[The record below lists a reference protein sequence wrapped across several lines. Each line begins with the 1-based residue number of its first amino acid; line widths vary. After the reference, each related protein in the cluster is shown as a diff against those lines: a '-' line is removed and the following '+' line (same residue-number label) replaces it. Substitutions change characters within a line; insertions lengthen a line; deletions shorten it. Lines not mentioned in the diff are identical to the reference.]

1 MHHLSTRTIFTLL
14 GLWLSFLGLIA
25 AYDGSSCC
33 TLAKEKNSFANTPA
47 YPLPPNPVCGQ
58 VYGNHTAAPKVYVA
72 YNFCRENCAGI
83 GLSKLSDPGQWAGPI
98 VQFVLPAVIFS
109 ATVPRRRLITFKNSR
124 AILAAWMRKSSW
136 GRHAFTKI
144 ITWLPRKSLEMF
156 IVFVDNLIWIFMI
169 VVGAGPML
177 IGGLYE
183 AVLDHLILQSIRRS
197 GPQRRQDRRQDEK
210 DQQELLTILA
220 LGNLE
225 EQGDP
230 IRKVIERLSVNNST
244 DDEKRRSQARLI
256 SLLRAQ
262 ADFGTAIGA
271 PVLFYLGAFIY
282 TILDLQSDPS
292 DQDSAISLA
301 YGVEWMVI
309 VHVAIVSGC
318 LLAANNPATSTAIV
332 GEYQG
337 QARGPPLPPVFN
349 ARGDLRDPV
358 TLRIWYLLVDPFIH
372 LRTLIVFYCLSDAYE
387 GIFQPVWMWRR
398 GSEKRRKIMRSG
410 AWNQSRDPD
419 KQEILKLTLRSWSF
433 IWVFAVILVALPPAA
448 GAVVSY
454 STPPIG
460 WSCRSLS
467 FIIYAGCQI
476 ILCTTYTCRQ
486 RWAHEPVGERPWYK
500 RVLAHNIWNA
510 LPLLFSGFCCIGGT
524 VMQTVGVFR
533 NCFCYVITNKWLN
546 LDEAYVNLASD
557 TEEARNSTRN
567 WITMG
572 VAATLFMVATS
583 WLGWLYQRSVRN
595 WYLEAVHNLYAGE
608 PVELS
613 WAERTLAWL
622 STEQTWSR
630 IIPNWAESWTWMRNW
645 SNYILVPNGNP

>member
-1 MHHLSTRTIFTLL
+1 MYRLSTSSFYALFS
-14 GLWLSFLGLIA
+14 LWISFSGVVT
-25 AYDGSSCC
+25 AYDGTSCC
-33 TLAKEKNSFANTPA
+33 DLAKGRNSFANTPD

-58 VYGNHTAAPKVYVA
+58 VYGNYTPAPKVYVN
-72 YNFCRENCAGI
+72 YRFCRENCGGI
-83 GLSKLSDPGQWAGPI
+83 GLSKVSDPGQWAGPI

-124 AILAAWMRKSSW
+124 TILAARITRTPL
-136 GRHAFTKI
+136 GRHALTRI
-144 ITWLPRKSLEMF
+144 VTWLPRQLLEMF

-169 VVGAGPML
+169 VIGAGPML

-197 GPQRRQDRRQDEK
+197 DPNRRQDRVQEVKEQR
-210 DQQELLTILA
+210 ELLTVLA

-225 EQGDP
+225 DEGEP
-230 IRKVIERLSVNNST
+230 IRKVIERLSVDNT
-244 DDEKRRSQARLI
+244 DDEKQESQARLM

-332 GEYQG
+332 GEYKE
-337 QARGPPLPPVFN
+337 QANEPPSPPSFN
-349 ARGDLRDPV
+349 ARGDWTQPV
-358 TLRIWYLLVDPFIH
+358 TTRIWYIIVDPIIH
-372 LRTLIVFYCLSDAYE
+372 LRDLLVFYCLSDAYE
-387 GIFQPVWMWRR
+387 AIFQPVWIWRR
-398 GSEKRRKIMRSG
+398 GAKKRQKIKSIGLSTQIRYADREK
-410 AWNQSRDPD
+410 AL
-419 KQEILKLTLRSWSF
+419 ELTWRSWLF

-454 STPPIG
+454 ATPPIG

-467 FIIYAGCQI
+467 FIIYAGCQV

-486 RWAHEPVGERPWYK
+486 RCAHEAIGERPWYE
-500 RVLAHNIWNA
+500 RILAHNLWNV

-524 VMQTVGVFR
+524 VMQTVGIFR
-533 NCFCYVITNKWLN
+533 NCFCYVITDKWLK
-546 LDEAYVNLASD
+546 LDQAYVNLASD
-557 TEEARNSTRN
+557 TAEARNSTKN

-572 VAATLFMVATS
+572 MAATLFMVITS
-583 WLGWLYQRSVRN
+583 WLGWLYQRSVRG
-595 WYLEAVHNLYAGE
+595 WYLGAVDNLYAGE
-608 PVELS
+608 RVTLS
-613 WAERTLAWL
+613 WAERMLIWL
-622 STEQTWSR
+622 NTEQNWSR
-630 IIPNWAESWTWMRNW
+630 MIPKWTEVRVSIRSWKDYVSR
-645 SNYILVPNGNP
+645 SYSRL

>member
-1 MHHLSTRTIFTLL
+1 MHHLSTRSIFTLL
-14 GLWLSFLGLIA
+14 GLWLSFSGLVA

-47 YPLPPNPVCGQ
+47 HPLPPNPICGQ
-58 VYGNHTAAPKVYVA
+58 AYGNHTAAPKVYVA
-72 YNFCRENCAGI
+72 YKFCRENCAGI
-83 GLSKLSDPGQWAGPI
+83 GLSKFADPGQWAGPI

-109 ATVPRRRLITFKNSR
+109 ATVPRRRLITFKNFR
-124 AILAAWMRKSSW
+124 TILAARTRKSSW
-136 GRHAFTKI
+136 GKYTISKT
-144 ITWLPRKSLEMF
+144 ITWLPRKTLEMF

-197 GPQRRQDRRQDEK
+197 DPHRRQDRAQDEK
-210 DQQELLTILA
+210 EQQELLTILA

-230 IRKVIERLSVNNST
+230 IRKVIERLSVENT
-244 DDEKRRSQARLI
+244 DDEKRKSQARLI

-332 GEYQG
+332 GQYQG
-337 QARGPPLPPVFN
+337 QAKGPPSPPLFE
-349 ARGDLRDPV
+349 ARGDFRDPV
-358 TLRIWYLLVDPFIH
+358 TLRIWYMLVDPLVH
-372 LRTLIVFYCLSDAYE
+372 LRSLIVFYCLSDAYE

-398 GSEKRRKIMRSG
+398 GAEKRRKIMRSG

-419 KQEILKLTLRSWSF
+419 KQEILKLTLRSWSV

-476 ILCTTYTCRQ
+476 ILCTTYAFRQ

-500 RVLAHNIWNA
+500 RVLAHNTWNV

-524 VMQTVGVFR
+524 VMQTIGVFR

-572 VAATLFMVATS
+572 TAATLFMVATS
-583 WLGWLYQRSVRN
+583 WLGWLYQRSVRD
-595 WYLEAVHNLYAGE
+595 WYLDAVHNLYAGE

-622 STEQTWSR
+622 STEQNWSR
-630 IIPNWAESWTWMRNW
+630 LIPDWAGMWSWMRKW
-645 SNYILVPNGNP
+645 RNYVLILNVSP

>member
-1 MHHLSTRTIFTLL
+1 MHHLSTRSIFTLL
-14 GLWLSFLGLIA
+14 GLWLSFSGLVA

-33 TLAKEKNSFANTPA
+33 ILAKEKNTFANTSA

-72 YNFCRENCAGI
+72 YHFCRENCAGI
-83 GLSKLSDPGQWAGPI
+83 GLSKISDPGQWAGPI

-109 ATVPRRRLITFKNSR
+109 ATVPRRRLITFKNFR
-124 AILAAWMRKSSW
+124 TILASRIGKSSW
-136 GRHAFTKI
+136 GKYTLTKT
-144 ITWLPRKSLEMF
+144 ITWLPRKTLEMF

-197 GPQRRQDRRQDEK
+197 DPHRRQDRAQDEK
-210 DQQELLTILA
+210 EQQELLIILA

-230 IRKVIERLSVNNST
+230 IRQVTERLSVDST
-244 DDEKRRSQARLI
+244 ENKKQQSQARLI

-301 YGVEWMVI
+301 YGVEWMVV

-332 GEYQG
+332 GQYQE
-337 QARGPPLPPVFN
+337 QTKDPLSPPLFEARGNFQ
-349 ARGDLRDPV
+349 DPV
-358 TLRIWYLLVDPFIH
+358 TSIIWYRLVDPLIY
-372 LRTLIVFYCLSDAYE
+372 LRSLVVFYCLSDAYE

-398 GSEKRRKIMRSG
+398 GAEKRRKIMRSG
-410 AWNQSRDPD
+410 AWNQTRDPD
-419 KQEILKLTLRSWSF
+419 KQEILKLTLRSWSV

-476 ILCTTYTCRQ
+476 ILCTTYAFHQ
-486 RWAHEPVGERPWYK
+486 RWGHEPVGARPWYS
-500 RVLAHNIWNA
+500 RILAHNAWNV

-524 VMQTVGVFR
+524 VMQTIGVFR

-557 TEEARNSTRN
+557 TEEARNSTQN

-572 VAATLFMVATS
+572 LAATLFMVATS
-583 WLGWLYQRSVRN
+583 WFGWLYQRSVRD
-595 WYLEAVHNLYAGE
+595 WYLDAVHNLYAGD

-622 STEQTWSR
+622 STEQNWSR
-630 IIPNWAESWTWMRNW
+630 IIPDWAGVWIRMKNWRNYVLI
-645 SNYILVPNGNP
+645 SNVSL

>member
-1 MHHLSTRTIFTLL
+1 MHHLSTRSIFTLL
-14 GLWLSFLGLIA
+14 GLWLSFSGVVA

-33 TLAKEKNSFANTPA
+33 ILAKKKNAFANTSA
-47 YPLPPNPVCGQ
+47 HPLPPNPVCGQ

-72 YNFCRENCAGI
+72 YHFCRENCAGI
-83 GLSKLSDPGQWAGPI
+83 GLSKFSDPGQWAGPI

-109 ATVPRRRLITFKNSR
+109 ATVPRRRLITFKNFR
-124 AILAAWMRKSSW
+124 TILAARIGKSSW
-136 GRHAFTKI
+136 GKYTLTKT
-144 ITWLPRKSLEMF
+144 ITWLPRKTLEMF

-197 GPQRRQDRRQDEK
+197 DPHRRQDRAQDEK
-210 DQQELLTILA
+210 EQQELLIILA

-230 IRKVIERLSVNNST
+230 IRQVTERLSVDST
-244 DDEKRRSQARLI
+244 ENKKQQSQARLI

-262 ADFGTAIGA
+262 ADFGTAIGV

-301 YGVEWMVI
+301 YGVEWMVV

-332 GEYQG
+332 GQYQE
-337 QARGPPLPPVFN
+337 RTKNPLSPPLFE
-349 ARGDLRDPV
+349 ARGDFQDPV
-358 TLRIWYLLVDPFIH
+358 TSIIWYRLVDPLIH
-372 LRTLIVFYCLSDAYE
+372 LRSLIVFYCLSDAYE

-398 GSEKRRKIMRSG
+398 GAEKRRKIMRSG
-410 AWNQSRDPD
+410 AWNQTRDPD
-419 KQEILKLTLRSWSF
+419 KQEILKLTLRSWSV

-476 ILCTTYTCRQ
+476 ILCTTYAFHQ
-486 RWAHEPVGERPWYK
+486 RWGHEPVGARPWYT
-500 RVLAHNIWNA
+500 RILAHNAWNV

-524 VMQTVGVFR
+524 VMQTIGVFR

-557 TEEARNSTRN
+557 TEEARNSTQN

-572 VAATLFMVATS
+572 LAATLFMVATS
-583 WLGWLYQRSVRN
+583 WFGWLYQRSVRD
-595 WYLEAVHNLYAGE
+595 WYLDAVHNLYAGD

-622 STEQTWSR
+622 STEQNWSR
-630 IIPNWAESWTWMRNW
+630 ILIPDWAGVWIRMKNWRNYVLI
-645 SNYILVPNGNP
+645 SNVSL

>member
-1 MHHLSTRTIFTLL
+1 MHHLSTRSISTLL
-14 GLWLSFLGLIA
+14 SLWLSFSGLVP
-25 AYDGSSCC
+25 AYDGPSCC
-33 TLAKEKNSFANTPA
+33 TIAKENNSFANTPA

-58 VYGNHTAAPKVYVA
+58 VYGNNTPAPKVYVA
-72 YNFCRENCAGI
+72 YRFCRENCGGI
-83 GLSKLSDPGQWAGPI
+83 GLSKVSHPGQWAGSI

-124 AILAAWMRKSSW
+124 TILAAWIRRSSW
-136 GRHAFTKI
+136 GDHTLTKTI
-144 ITWLPRKSLEMF
+144 SWLPRKSLEMF

-169 VVGAGPML
+169 VIGAGPML

-183 AVLDHLILQSIRRS
+183 AMLDHLILQSIRRS
-197 GPQRRQDRRQDEK
+197 DPHKRQDRVQDEK
-210 DQQELLTILA
+210 EQQELLTILA

-225 EQGDP
+225 EQGHP
-230 IRKVIERLSVNNST
+230 IRKVIERLSVDNT
-244 DDEKRRSQARLI
+244 DDEKRQSQARLI

-262 ADFGTAIGA
+262 ADFGAAIGA

-332 GEYQG
+332 GQYQE
-337 QARGPPLPPVFN
+337 QTKDPPSPPRFK
-349 ARGDLRDPV
+349 AQGDWKDPV
-358 TLRIWYLLVDPFIH
+358 TLRIWYKLIDPFIH
-372 LRTLIVFYCLSDAYE
+372 LRSLIVFYCLSDAYE
-387 GIFQPVWMWRR
+387 GTFQPVWMWRR
-398 GSEKRRKIMRSG
+398 GAEKRRKIMGSG

-419 KQEILKLTLRSWSF
+419 KQKILKLTLRSWSV

-454 STPPIG
+454 ATPPVG

-476 ILCTTYTCRQ
+476 ILCTIYTCRQ
-486 RWAHEPVGERPWYK
+486 RWAHEPVRKRRWYK
-500 RVLAHNIWNA
+500 RVLAHNIWNV

-524 VMQTVGVFR
+524 VMQTIGVFR
-533 NCFCYVITNKWLN
+533 NCFCYVITDKWLN
-546 LDEAYVNLASD
+546 LDQAYVNLASD
-557 TEEARNSTRN
+557 TEEARNSTNN

-572 VAATLFMVATS
+572 MAATFFMVATS
-583 WLGWLYQRSVRN
+583 WLGWLYQRSVRD
-595 WYLEAVHNLYAGE
+595 WYLDAVQNLYAGE

-613 WAERTLAWL
+613 WAERTLAWI
-622 STEQTWSR
+622 SIEQ
-630 IIPNWAESWTWMRNW
+630 N
-645 SNYILVPNGNP
+645 